1 MDLLRIQQNKWEHV
15 SERDLETVLDHL
27 HTLNELTPKIRCQG
41 RNGID
46 PSLIFGIQSKLFLG
60 KEEDILVHHEEVET
74 VRLQRRPSQPTR
86 CPCGE
91 EGCEPLPGVD
101 NALQG
106 KGDRCLSVE
115 LEEGEFLEEHV
126 LTDAL
131 AAVSKEVVWRVK
143 GFVRLGHGVHIL
155 NWAFGRYELSY
166 MKEGTATDVVSLTV
180 MGERGAVKTHAGRLA
195 ARLLLS
201 YDKIR

>member
-1 MDLLRIQQNKWEHV
+1 MKLQQNKWEHV

-60 KEEDILVHHEEVET
+60 PEENTTVVHHEEVET
-74 VRLQRRPSQPTR
+74 VRLQRRPSQHAR

-91 EGCEPLPGVD
+91 EGCKPVTGVD
-101 NALQG
+101 EAMQG
-106 KGDRCLSVE
+106 EESHCLSAG
-115 LEEGEFLEEHV
+115 LEEGEVLDERV

-155 NWAFGRYELSY
+155 NWAFGRYELIH
-166 MKEGTATDVVSLTV
+166 MKDGTATDVVLLTV
-180 MGERGAVKTHAGRLA
+180 MGERGAVRAHAGRLA
-195 ARLLLS
+195 ARLTAVIL
-201 YDKIR
+201 